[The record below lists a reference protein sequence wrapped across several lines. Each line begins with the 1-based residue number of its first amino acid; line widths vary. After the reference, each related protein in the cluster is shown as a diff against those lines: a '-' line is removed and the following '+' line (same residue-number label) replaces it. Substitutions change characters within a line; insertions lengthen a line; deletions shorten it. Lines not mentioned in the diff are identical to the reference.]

1 MLCYFILLSVFS
13 FQQRFQV
20 FFCLFMV
27 LKQNAVNPTASG
39 SCDVV
44 FPVIKEYGFDPVLPF
59 YKHKKTMSRP
69 CRAEISSCG
78 WTADTYAP
86 HSSTEYTDGIPV
98 LSGFLPNLQRM
109 ASVPPRHQDYHIP
122 SALLFLIPV
131 HFSESL
137 PRFLPLKLSRGRLLP
152 PANLKRTH
160 NPNN

>member
-1 MLCYFILLSVFS
+1 MF
-13 FQQRFQV
+13 
-20 FFCLFMV
+20 
-27 LKQNAVNPTASG
+27 
-39 SCDVV
+39 
-44 FPVIKEYGFDPVLPF
+44 
-59 YKHKKTMSRP
+59 RP

-78 WTADTYAP
+78 WTADTYVP

-137 PRFLPLKLSRGRLLP
+137 PRFLPLKLSRGHLLP
-152 PANLKRTH
+152 TSYFQRSPYAESVLFFLKIQGSSNSFPECKTSEPARRQKQYFLSCFPFLFSVFYFLLYLFRFFR
-160 NPNN
+160 